1 MKWRRL
7 TPRSMVIIYFGC
19 FAVVWGGIAGTLM
32 AVEGFAVPVNVLH
45 DGRAAAFL
53 AVGVVA
59 LAAHAVAVV
68 LLAWR
73 AQRWF
78 FSHGP
83 VAVMFC
89 GLPLL
94 ALLRQLWLVP
104 AFFYLIA
111 VLHVWLASRH
121 ESLGRLQATQR
132 HSTVIGPV

>member
-1 MKWRRL
+1 MKWRKF

-19 FAVVWGGIAGTLM
+19 FAALWVGIAATVMTAG
-32 AVEGFAVPVNVLH
+32 GFAAPVDVRQ

>member
-1 MKWRRL
+1 
-7 TPRSMVIIYFGC
+7 MVIIYFGC
-19 FAVVWGGIAGTLM
+19 FAVLWVGIAATVM
-32 AVEGFAVPVNVLH
+32 TAEGFAVPVNVLH

-53 AVGVVA
+53 AVGVIA
-59 LAAHAVAVV
+59 LAGHAVAVV
-68 LLAWR
+68 LLAWK

-89 GLPLL
+89 GLPLIPL
-94 ALLRQLWLVP
+94 VRNVWLVP
-104 AFFYLIA
+104 AFLYLIA

-132 HSTVIGPV
+132 HSTATGPV